1 MPAVAA
7 PEPLL
12 AERFEHPEGVV
23 WDAAAERLLWV
34 DLLAGRV
41 HACDADGGR
50 LTTLEL
56 GRPVGA
62 VAPRVGGG
70 LVCAVREGFA
80 LLDDGPGLPA
90 PAAASPTA
98 PPAGSAAPAAPAAAP
113 RLLDDRLR
121 DAPLRMNDG
130 AVDPR
135 GRFWAGSMAWED
147 APVPLAADA
156 PPAGALYRLDPDG
169 TVSEQ
174 LTGVGISNGLGW
186 SPEGDRC
193 YYVDSVTGRVDA
205 FAFDLDA
212 GALGARTTLA
222 EIEGGAA
229 PDGLAVDA
237 DGCVWVALWGGWEVQ
252 RITPAGALDRVVRLP
267 GAHVATCAFGGPG
280 LRTLYVS
287 VSQQH
292 LDERARREQPGAG
305 RLFALDVGVAG
316 LPTTPFA
323 G

>member
-1 MPAVAA
+1 MAAAAA

-34 DLLAGRV
+34 DLLQGRV

-50 LTTLEL
+50 LDALDL

-62 VAPRVGGG
+62 VAPRAGGG

-80 LLDDGPGLPA
+80 LVDAAAGAL
-90 PAAASPTA
+90 AASPESRTI
-98 PPAGSAAPAAPAAAP
+98 
-113 RLLDDRLR
+113 DDRLR

-147 APVPLAADA
+147 APAPPAAGS

-169 TVSEQ
+169 TVGEQ
-174 LTGVGISNGLGW
+174 LAGVGISNGLGW

-237 DGCVWVALWGGWEVQ
+237 DGCVWVALWGGWEV
-252 RITPAGALDRVVRLP
+252 RRLTPAGVVDRVVELP
-267 GAHVATCAFGGPG
+267 GAHVSTCAFGGPG

-287 VSQQH
+287 VSQQG
-292 LDERARREQPGAG
+292 LDERALREQPGAG
-305 RLFALDVGVAG
+305 HLFALDAGVAG
-316 LPTTPFA
+316 LPTHAFA